1 MGDCSEMEQYI
12 QKNPLENVEFIAVH
26 ANKRTNRL
34 NYLNR
39 KGILPYSFY
48 IAFKSWQKQAYQMA
62 KELMQTHHY
71 DLCHMVG
78 PIGYRE
84 PGYFWRLGLP
94 YMWGPVGGA
103 NNSPWFLV
111 RKLPFM
117 SMMKHIFRTTANT
130 LQMWGSWRVR
140 KALRATDLLLT
151 ATSENQKKFRSIFHK
166 DSIYLPENCID
177 TEICVNEDKYCHPDV
192 LQFIIAGRQDD
203 SKNSMLFLRSL
214 TLVKDKRKLH
224 LDVVGGGPALESM
237 KQYAQKNGL
246 DEMITWHGQLP
257 RYKAVA
263 LFKNAHM
270 HVMTSVSEG
279 NPTVIWEAMSYGVPT
294 LSLDHCG
301 MHDTIDD
308 KSGILIPIHNYGQ
321 CVSDIAK
328 AIDRISDNP
337 QLLKDLSDGVQ
348 ERAKQYSWIQ
358 REQLILEYYKTAINR
373 HENKEDSTPF
383 F

>member
-1 MGDCSEMEQYI
+1 
-12 QKNPLENVEFIAVH
+12 
-26 ANKRTNRL
+26 
-34 NYLNR
+34 
-39 KGILPYSFY
+39 
-48 IAFKSWQKQAYQMA
+48 
-62 KELMQTHHY
+62 
-71 DLCHMVG
+71 
-78 PIGYRE
+78 
-84 PGYFWRLGLP
+84 
-94 YMWGPVGGA
+94 
-103 NNSPWFLV
+103 
-111 RKLPFM
+111 
-117 SMMKHIFRTTANT
+117 
-130 LQMWGSWRVR
+130 
-140 KALRATDLLLT
+140 
-151 ATSENQKKFRSIFHK
+151 
-166 DSIYLPENCID
+166 
-177 TEICVNEDKYCHPDV
+177 
-192 LQFIIAGRQDD
+192 
-203 SKNSMLFLRSL
+203 
-214 TLVKDKRKLH
+214 
-224 LDVVGGGPALESM
+224 
-237 KQYAQKNGL
+237 
-246 DEMITWHGQLP
+246 MITWHGQLP